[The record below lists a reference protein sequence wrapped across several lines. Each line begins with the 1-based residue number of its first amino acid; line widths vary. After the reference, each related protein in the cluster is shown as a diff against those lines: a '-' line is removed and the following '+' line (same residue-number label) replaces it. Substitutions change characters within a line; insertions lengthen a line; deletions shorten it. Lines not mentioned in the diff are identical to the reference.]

1 VTTVP
6 CMSSHHGPC
15 TEVNS
20 PGAPKRAH
28 SFCAMCKTVHNAS
41 NGPGG
46 PRQVGASHQP
56 MSRAHILAYPAR
68 TRTRAVDTE

>member
-1 VTTVP
+1 MHVIAPWPV
-6 CMSSHHGPC
+6 HGGKLARRP
-15 TEVNS
+15 EAGPQLLRHVL
-20 PGAPKRAH
+20 
-28 SFCAMCKTVHNAS
+28 AMCKTVHNAS

-56 MSRAHILAYPAR
+56 MSRARILAYPAR